1 MEQVAH
7 RIIFRAC
14 HIFSNCLCTESHCNL
29 IHEKCQSNSK
39 LFLLMT
45 IKSRIISFHLSKG
58 FQISWSNNLLL
69 ATLFWKAVSDYTVS
83 SNLLSSAKI
92 ICLEYFHTR
101 VFSKC
106 FYFTIVTFIHA
117 YFFLIT
123 WQAHVLWPQTIMY
136 SQILLKGKKQAQ
148 NINHLDSFP
157 KNLQLITLTLATTEL
172 LQIAVLL
179 NKTIRANIENIF

>member
-1 MEQVAH
+1 M
-7 RIIFRAC
+7 
-14 HIFSNCLCTESHCNL
+14 
-29 IHEKCQSNSK
+29 
-39 LFLLMT
+39 
-45 IKSRIISFHLSKG
+45 
-58 FQISWSNNLLL
+58 
-69 ATLFWKAVSDYTVS
+69 
-83 SNLLSSAKI
+83 
-92 ICLEYFHTR
+92 
-101 VFSKC
+101 
-106 FYFTIVTFIHA
+106 TFIHA

-179 NKTIRANIENIF
+179 TIRANIENIF